1 MMIIVLKQILT
12 LIFLASFQYVLLE
25 SIYNRK
31 KTVAIIAIAIAVIFT
46 INAILL
52 QNRVDLFYKAYPLTM
67 NLPIIAVFI
76 LLSKFKDFRVWFN
89 LLTAATLDNLVHLP
103 EFLYSRQFGYT
114 FISLCLEIICFLPSL
129 FIVYRYF
136 RPLYQQM
143 LSTLKKGWALFCI
156 LPLLFNVLVYLLF
169 MINLSGLKQIDNL
182 ISIIMA
188 TLMVLAYYLVIII
201 YFRQAQQQFL
211 MQSEQQLLQTQV
223 NALVSQSDAVKNA
236 EEEIAIYRHDMRHY
250 IQNVQALLLSG
261 DTKTADEFLSKYD
274 EMFQNTK
281 VPYYC
286 ENHTIN
292 AILSYYLQNAKEEGI
307 EVKTKL
313 NISEELPVDVMEI
326 CTVFAN
332 AIENAVNACRR
343 IPEGEKKTI
352 ELICV
357 SKPHF
362 VFEIANTFIGNV
374 QFDEDGF
381 PLSKEKGHG
390 IGTMSIA
397 AFVKKN
403 HAVIGYKTNDG
414 MFRVRLLLN

>member
-1 MMIIVLKQILT
+1 MIIVLKQFLT

-25 SIYNRK
+25 SIYIRK

-52 QNRVDLFYKAYPLTM
+52 QNRVDLFYKIYPLTM
-67 NLPIIAVFI
+67 NLPIIVVFM
-76 LLSKFKDFRVWFN
+76 LLSKLKDFRIWFN
-89 LLTAATLDNLVHLP
+89 LITAVSLNEMVRLP
-103 EFLYSRQFGYT
+103 ELIYSRLYGYT
-114 FISLCLEIICFLPSL
+114 FVSILLEIICFVPL
-129 FIVYRYF
+129 FFVVYRYF
-136 RPLYQQM
+136 RPLYLQM
-143 LSTLKKGWALFCI
+143 LNTLKKGWALFCI
-156 LPLLFNVLVYLLF
+156 VPSLYNALVYLLF
-169 MINLSGLKQIDNL
+169 MVDLSGLKQTNNL
-182 ISIIMA
+182 ISIIIA
-188 TLMVLAYYLVIII
+188 TLMVMGYYLVIII

-236 EEEIAIYRHDMRHY
+236 EEEIAICRHDMRHY
-250 IQNVQALLLSG
+250 IQNIQALLQSG
-261 DTKTADEFLSKYD
+261 DTKTAIGFLGNYD

-292 AILSYYLQNAKEEGI
+292 AVLSYYLQNAQSEGI

-313 NISEELPVDVMEI
+313 NISEELPVDAIEI

-332 AIENAVNACRR
+332 AIENAVNACRKL
-343 IPEGEKKTI
+343 PEGEKKLI
-352 ELICV
+352 ELTCV

-374 QFDEDGF
+374 QFDENGF
-381 PLSKEKGHG
+381 PLSKEEGHG

-403 HAVIGYKTNDG
+403 QAIIGYKTTDG
-414 MFRVRLLLN
+414 MFRVRILLN